1 MLVAGA
7 VAFFGTVHAQSAT
20 AAQTIRRSGRWYVRL
35 GHVLGGSRVMM
46 VLLETLDADEPK

>member
-20 AAQTIRRSGRWYVRL
+20 AAQTIRRSGRWYVRP

-46 VLLETLDADEPK
+46 VLSETLDADEPK